1 MVMKKLFLISFL
13 LISLYSLGQPGYT
26 DINSGYR
33 WLRGNFR
40 ALHVPSGTS
49 FGLQTGQWPGA
60 GALYLDTAGA
70 DSGFYYRGV
79 NASWHRLPKATET
92 FYLGDGT
99 FSSNRTVSGGGFS
112 LAFNNLSSF
121 SLNAIRDA
129 VVRSDLNVLTD
140 SIVFQPHDGK
150 INIDSLR
157 SGHPTDTTTY
167 KPMVWSPTN
176 KSWRY
181 LTSWPSS
188 GGASDHGAL
197 TGLSDDDHTQY
208 ALLLG
213 RSGGQYLIG
222 GTAANDD
229 LTLEG
234 TSNATKTSSYV
245 ILQPTSGNV
254 GINNTA
260 PWTNVSV
267 GTQAAVSSATPVTLS
282 LGGTFGSTTGDPAK
296 AKLKFYDDGTANNT
310 YGMGIS
316 SGLFEFH
323 TSSGGDY
330 AFFHAGS
337 ENIRLSRSGQII
349 LRDVSAPS
357 SPASG
362 TGAIY
367 VNTDAPRFKDDG
379 GNVTKLNEQ
388 QTRTL
393 TIESPSSSENIS
405 FFYTDK
411 AITITKAAYAVR
423 GSSPSVTIDIHHS
436 TDRSSG
442 SPNELFGTNVAV
454 TSTTGTTNTT
464 FNDATIPAGSFV
476 WFISSASS
484 GTNNE
489 LTITLTFTE
498 D

>member
-1 MVMKKLFLISFL
+1 MKKIL
-13 LISLYSLGQPGYT
+13 LIVFLTASLVSFGQPTNYTKIEQRYNWLAGY
-26 DINSGYR
+26 
-33 WLRGNFR
+33 FR
-40 ALHVPSGTS
+40 AQNLPTGTTHD
-49 FGLQTGQWPGA
+49 FLMGQSREA
-60 GALYLDTAGA
+60 GAIRFDSSGA
-70 DSGFYYRGV
+70 DTGV
-79 NASWHRLPKATET
+79 WVGSLNQVWRRLAWATET
-92 FYLGDGT
+92 FYYGDGT
-99 FSSNRTVSGGGFS
+99 FSSNRTVSGDGKT
-112 LAFNNLSSF
+112 LAFNNLGSF

-157 SGHPTDTTTY
+157 SEHGSDTTTY
-167 KPMVWSPTN
+167 KVAVWSPTN
-176 KSWRY
+176 KSLRY
-181 LTSWPSS
+181 LTYWPGG

-197 TGLSDDDHTQY
+197 TGLGDDDHTQY

-213 RSGGQYLIG
+213 RSGGQSLTG

-234 TSNATKTSSYV
+234 TSNATKTTSYV

-260 PWTNVSV
+260 PWANLSV
-267 GTQAAVSSATPVTLS
+267 GTQSAVSTATPVILS
-282 LGGTFGSTTGDPAK
+282 LGGTFGSTSGDPAK
-296 AKLKFYDDGTANNT
+296 AKLKFYDDGTVNNT

-323 TSSGGDY
+323 VSSGGDY
-330 AFFHAGS
+330 AFFHAGV
-337 ENIRLSRSGQII
+337 ENIRLSRNGQIV
-349 LRDVSAPS
+349 LRDVSEPATPS
-357 SPASG
+357 SG
-362 TGAIY
+362 KGIVY
-367 VNTDAPRFKDDG
+367 VNSDAPRFKDDG

-393 TIESPSSSENIS
+393 TVEVPSSSENIS

-423 GSSPSVTIDIHHS
+423 GSSPSVTIDVHHS

-464 FNDATIPAGSFV
+464 FNDATIPAGSYV
-476 WFISSASS
+476 WLITSATS
-484 GTNNE
+484 GTNAE